1 MKIVAG
7 TLYFISEVDVLT
19 GQEYDYYKIGLVKD
33 SRQGDSFDRAGEHQ
47 TGNPRRLEVR
57 YTVETPAI
65 NDLETVM
72 HDLYAT
78 ERIFGEWFVLPG
90 NSVKKVVAKAE
101 GLAAQQRSL
110 VKSATV
116 ADKYANVASN
126 DKIIAATPA
135 AKSLYLELQQAKL
148 EQKEI
153 KTVFAL
159 EKTFFQGLTGAKFDA
174 TLFFTTTSKMQTKL
188 LEDALAAKYPKIYQE
203 FVREATTMT
212 PSFTST
218 TAKELAL
225 TLPKK
230 LATTIAEQVARLEK
244 AGKRPSLETAQE
256 IHFNHLVL
264 LSSLGDASWREDSAE
279 TQLKSVIKANGGI
292 ESVAKW
298 SRTPKTS
305 EKFVAKDF
313 KQAYPDLAEE
323 FTTRV
328 PSSSSA
334 IVDMRSY
341 ALTKTELITTP
352 RH

>member
-1 MKIVAG
+1 MKLVAG

-19 GQEYDYYKIGLVKD
+19 GQKFDYYKIGLVKD

-57 YTVETPAI
+57 YTVNTPAI
-65 NDLETVM
+65 NDLETLM

-90 NSVKKVVAKAE
+90 NSVKKAVAKAE
-101 GLAAQQRSL
+101 ELAAQQNSL
-110 VKSATV
+110 VKSAT
-116 ADKYANVASN
+116 AAAKYADVASN

-159 EKTFFQGLTGAKFDA
+159 EKTFFEGLTGAKFDT
-174 TLFFTTTSKMQTKL
+174 TLFFTTTSKMQTQL
-188 LEDALAAKYPKIYQE
+188 LEDKLAAKHPKIYLE
-203 FVREATTMT
+203 FVREVMTMT
-212 PSFTST
+212 PSFTSPAT
-218 TAKELAL
+218 RDPAL

-230 LATTIAEQVARLEK
+230 LATAISEQIARLEK
-244 AGKRPSLETAQE
+244 AGRRPSLETAQE

-264 LSSLGDASWREDSAE
+264 LSSIGDASWREDSAG
-279 TQLKSVIKANGGI
+279 TQLKSMIKANGGI
-292 ESVAKW
+292 ESVSKW
-298 SRTPKTS
+298 SRTPKTTK
-305 EKFVAKDF
+305 KFVARDF

-323 FTTRV
+323 FTMRT

-341 ALTKTELITTP
+341 MMATK
-352 RH
+352 

>member
-1 MKIVAG
+1 MKLVAG

-19 GQEYDYYKIGLVKD
+19 GQKFDYFKIGLVKD

-57 YTVETPAI
+57 YTVESPAI
-65 NDLETVM
+65 NDLETLM

-78 ERIFGEWFVLPG
+78 ERIFGEWFILPR

-101 GLAAQQRSL
+101 ELASQQRSL

-116 ADKYANVASN
+116 AAKYGDVASN
-126 DKIIAATPA
+126 DKIIAATPE
-135 AKSLYLELQQAKL
+135 AKSLYLDLQQAKL

-153 KTVFAL
+153 KTVFGL
-159 EKTFFQGLTGAKFDA
+159 EKAFFEGLTGAKFDT

-188 LEDALAAKYPKIYQE
+188 LEDELAAKYPKIYRE

-218 TAKELAL
+218 AARELAL

-230 LATTIAEQVARLEK
+230 LATAIAEQVARLEK
-244 AGKRPSLETAQE
+244 ADKRPSLETAQE
-256 IHFNHLVL
+256 IHFNHLAL
-264 LSSLGDASWREDSAE
+264 LSSFGDASWREDSAG
-279 TQLKSVIKANGGI
+279 TQLKSMIKANGGI

-298 SRTPKTS
+298 SRTPKTT
-305 EKFVAKDF
+305 EKFVARDF

-323 FTTRV
+323 FTTRT
-328 PSSSSA
+328 PSLSSA

-341 ALTKTELITTP
+341 AIAAN
-352 RH
+352 

>member
-1 MKIVAG
+1 MKLVAG

-19 GQEYDYYKIGLVKD
+19 GQKFDYYKIGLVKD

-57 YTVETPAI
+57 YTVNTPAI
-65 NDLETVM
+65 NDLETLM

-90 NSVKKVVAKAE
+90 NSVKKAVAKAE
-101 GLAAQQRSL
+101 ELAAQQRSL
-110 VKSATV
+110 VKPAT
-116 ADKYANVASN
+116 AAAKYANVASN
-126 DKIIAATPA
+126 DKIIAATPE

-153 KTVFAL
+153 KTVFAR
-159 EKTFFQGLTGAKFDA
+159 EKAFFEGLTGVKFDT

-188 LEDALAAKYPKIYQE
+188 LEDELAVKYPKIYQE
-203 FVREATTMT
+203 FVREVTTMT

-218 TAKELAL
+218 AARELAL

-230 LATTIAEQVARLEK
+230 LATAIAEQVTRLEK
-244 AGKRPSLETAQE
+244 AGMRPSLETAQE
-256 IHFNHLVL
+256 IHLNHVTL
-264 LSSLGDASWREDSAE
+264 LSSLADASWREDSAG
-279 TQLKSVIKANGGI
+279 TKLKSMIKANGGI

-298 SRTPKTS
+298 SRTPKTT

-323 FTTRV
+323 FTVRT

-341 ALTKTELITTP
+341 AISTN
-352 RH
+352 

>member
-1 MKIVAG
+1 VKLVAG

-19 GQEYDYYKIGLVKD
+19 GQEFDYYKIGLVKD
-33 SRQGDSFDRAGEHQ
+33 SRQGDAFDRAGEHQ
-47 TGNPRRLEVR
+47 TGNPRRLAVR
-57 YTVETPAI
+57 YTVNTPAI
-65 NDLETVM
+65 NDLETLM

-78 ERIFGEWFVLPG
+78 ERIFGEWFVLPR
-90 NSVKKVVAKAE
+90 NSVKKAVAKAE
-101 GLAAQQRSL
+101 ELAAQQRSL
-110 VKSATV
+110 VKSAT
-116 ADKYANVASN
+116 AAAKYADVASN

-148 EQKEI
+148 EQKEM
-153 KTVFAL
+153 KTIFAL
-159 EKTFFQGLTGAKFDA
+159 EKAFFEGLTGTKFDT

-188 LEDALAAKYPKIYQE
+188 LDDELAAKHPKIYQE
-203 FVREATTMT
+203 FVREVTTMT

-218 TAKELAL
+218 GTRDLAL

-230 LATTIAEQVARLEK
+230 LATAIAEQVARLEK

-256 IHFNHLVL
+256 IHFNHLAL
-264 LSSLGDASWREDSAE
+264 LSSSGDASWREDSAG
-279 TQLKSVIKANGGI
+279 TQLKSMIKANGGI

-298 SRTPKTS
+298 SRTPKTT

-313 KQAYPDLAEE
+313 KEAYPDLAEE
-323 FTTRV
+323 FTVRT

-341 ALTKTELITTP
+341 MMATK
-352 RH
+352 